1 MGNALTWCNLRT
13 AVMIVGAL
21 IWDPASRARLQDA
34 TRPQAHVRFCERQS
48 ELLTLVENGLTNV
61 AVVDMRDREGAS
73 TLPVVRQ
80 IRESF
85 PSVQVVLYCALS
97 PATSRDMLEFARSG
111 VNDLVLRDVDDVR
124 ATLSA
129 ALTAAADHSSAHA
142 ILAEIEPMVPANV
155 LAMIRYCLENGRRAL
170 TVEDVAAAMNVH
182 RKTLVDRLSAAG
194 LPTPSSIIAW
204 CRLLVSAR
212 LLEDPGRTIEQ
223 VALLLDFPSGTSM
236 RNMVKRYTGL
246 RTGEVRENGGLRCVL
261 HAFKRELGEAAARR
275 VAS

>member
-1 MGNALTWCNLRT
+1 
-13 AVMIVGAL
+13 MIVGAL
-21 IWDPASRARLQDA
+21 IWDPASRARLQEA
-34 TRPQAHVRFCERQS
+34 ARPQAHVRFCEQSS
-48 ELLTLVENGLTNV
+48 ELLTLVENGLANV
-61 AVVDMRDREGAS
+61 AVMDMRDRQGNS
-73 TLPVVRQ
+73 TLGLVRG

-85 PSVQVVLYCALS
+85 PSVQVVLYCSLS
-97 PATSRDMLEFARSG
+97 SATSRDMLEFARSG

-124 ATLSA
+124 TSLRAALSA
-129 ALTAAADHSSAHA
+129 AADQSSAHA
-142 ILAEIEPMVPANV
+142 ILAEIEPLVPPNV
-155 LAMIRYCLENGRRAL
+155 FQMIRYCLENGRRAL
-170 TVEDVAAAMNVH
+170 TVEDVAAAMQVH

-246 RTGEVRENGGLRCVL
+246 RTGEIRENGGLRCVL
-261 HAFKRELGEAAARR
+261 HAFKRELNTSAARR
-275 VAS
+275 AAS

>member
-1 MGNALTWCNLRT
+1 
-13 AVMIVGAL
+13 MIVGAL

-73 TLPVVRQ
+73 TLPAVRQ

-85 PSVQVVLYCALS
+85 PSVQVVLYCALA

-142 ILAEIEPMVPANV
+142 ILAEIEPMVPPNV
-155 LAMIRYCLENGRRAL
+155 FAMIRYCLENGRRAL

-204 CRLLVSAR
+204 CRLLVSRGCRRSAHHWA
-212 LLEDPGRTIEQ
+212 IS
-223 VALLLDFPSGTSM
+223 AALDFPSGTSM
-236 RNMVKRYTGL
+236 RNMVKRYTGCARVSRQNGSL
-246 RTGEVRENGGLRCVL
+246 RACCTHSARADGSGTSLRVL
-261 HAFKRELGEAAARR
+261 IMIAR
-275 VAS
+275 